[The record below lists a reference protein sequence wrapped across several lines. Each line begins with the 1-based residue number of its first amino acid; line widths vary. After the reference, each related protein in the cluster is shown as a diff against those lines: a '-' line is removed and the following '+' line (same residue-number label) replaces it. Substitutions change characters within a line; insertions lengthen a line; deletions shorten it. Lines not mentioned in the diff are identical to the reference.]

1 MDLARSFG
9 LAVVDASGRDGSG
22 NPLLDEAEQIHQSF
36 DGVQLVLGSNSDQGS
51 GKLFIT
57 DG

>member
-22 NPLLDEAEQIHQSF
+22 NPLLEEAEQILNTF
-36 DGVQLVLGSNSDQGS
+36 DDVQLVLGTNNEQGS
-51 GKLFIT
+51 GKLFISE
-57 DG
+57 G